1 MSATHI
7 EVMSLRGPQGFN
19 AAIIEAAARESLRPS
34 DFVRRAILERI
45 ERTGV
50 TPPAVKPFVPRLSA
64 ENGGL

>member
-50 TPPAVKPFVPRLSA
+50 TPPAVKPLSKR
-64 ENGGL
+64 EG